1 MATVRGEGGRIVW
14 AYFDAA
20 RVADYEVAPMPDKR
34 TWLLAARV
42 VDQPNAYNLAEGR
55 KRNALVFVASHNVDA
70 MRWPILAETL
80 TITDG
85 RLTARLGTGPL

>member
-1 MATVRGEGGRIVW
+1 MAVFRGEGGRIVW

-20 RVADYEVAPMPDKR
+20 RVADYEVAPMPDRK

-42 VDQPNAYNLAEGR
+42 VDQPNAYNLTEGR
-55 KRNALVFVASHNVDA
+55 KRNALVFVASNNPDA
-70 MRWPILAETL
+70 MRWPVIADTL

-85 RLTARLGTGPL
+85 RLTARLGAGPM